1 MESNN
6 YLPRDYKPSSF
17 DIMCASGAQ
26 FFQHPANVT
35 FREIITRYLPSYE
48 AASSKLQKS
57 TLVKNI
63 IREVNSR
70 SPPGTTTQFIRLDK
84 HVGLWFMLNPAAVRQ
99 KVGQT
104 LRETKTNLD
113 PQKRNTQAEKRARN
127 YKARQ
132 LRRKFKM
139 RRGDSKN
146 SSLLGSSTASLTSES
161 EEDHQ
166 EPFPSLIRTQSLPIH
181 QATVSLPQALIR
193 RAQSDG
199 RVVFPTR
206 KPSLTPEEVALAT
219 VPPTFSSDWFDIPSL
234 SSKDADL
241 TDSIQSLF
249 DEFDVL
255 VM

>member
-1 MESNN
+1 MEPNN

-17 DIMCASGAQ
+17 DIMCARGAQ

-57 TLVKNI
+57 TIVQNI
-63 IREVNSR
+63 IHEVNSR

-84 HVGLWFMLNPAAVRQ
+84 HVGLWFMLNSAAVRQ

-132 LRRKFKM
+132 LRRKFKVK
-139 RRGDSKN
+139 RGDSKN
-146 SSLLGSSTASLTSES
+146 SSLLGSNTASLTSES
-161 EEDHQ
+161 EEDL
-166 EPFPSLIRTQSLPIH
+166 PSLIRTKSLPTH
-181 QATVSLPQALIR
+181 QATFSLPQALIC
-193 RAQSDG
+193 RATSDG
-199 RVVFPTR
+199 RVVSPSR

-219 VPPTFSSDWFDIPSL
+219 VPLAFSSDCFDIPSL

-241 TDSIQSLF
+241 TDSMQSLF